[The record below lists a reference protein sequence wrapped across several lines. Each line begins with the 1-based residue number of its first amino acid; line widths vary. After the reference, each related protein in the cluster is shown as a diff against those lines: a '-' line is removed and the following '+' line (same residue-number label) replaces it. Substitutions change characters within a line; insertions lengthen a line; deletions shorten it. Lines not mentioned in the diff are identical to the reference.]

1 MRRWPSRH
9 SEDRE
14 QKIEQDC
21 SLDMTW
27 EGSLQVVIILWN
39 LWQSYKTDVLI
50 HKYSANIHYIILLY
64 IPISS
69 NILY

>member
-1 MRRWPSRH
+1 
-9 SEDRE
+9 
-14 QKIEQDC
+14 
-21 SLDMTW
+21 MTW
-27 EGSLQVVIILWN
+27 EGSLRVVIILWN

-50 HKYSANIHYIILLY
+50 QKYSTNILYYLY